1 MKRVLIF
8 TALAVL
14 LVAVPM
20 IGKFTR
26 GTGKAKAVEVHE
38 VARGEI
44 RSSILAS
51 GTLAY
56 REQVQLRSEVIAQ
69 VTAVPVKDGDRV
81 GRGELLISLETE
93 TYDAQVEQAAARVRI
108 QAIAMDRQKLA
119 IQNLERRHANATEL
133 VKRQLTDED
142 SVENLG
148 IELEMARV
156 ELRSLE
162 ESLSQARAA
171 LAQAEE
177 LLTKTRIISP
187 IDGLV
192 IQVEVK
198 VGETVIAGTTNIPG
212 STLMVVAD
220 PSEMLC
226 EVRVDE
232 ADIAQVHEGQVAD
245 IFAAAW
251 PDTPLAGTVESIAP
265 TAQQTQ
271 GQQSLSFLVKI
282 LLDEQDELKLRPG
295 MSARADIYTATSA
308 ESLSV
313 PVQAILYDEGDE
325 GDEGD
330 DASEQPYV
338 LVLAD
343 GVAKRRD
350 VRLGIASDSEQ
361 EILAGVDAGEQVIS
375 GPYRVLRHLED
386 GDPVE
391 LAPEQDASEDDED
404 DSDDEDE

>member
-1 MKRVLIF
+1 MKRILIF
-8 TALAVL
+8 AVLAVL
-14 LVAVPM
+14 LVAVPLVS
-20 IGKFTR
+20 KYAR

-69 VTAVPVKDGDRV
+69 VTAVPVKEGDRV
-81 GRGELLISLETE
+81 GRGDLLISLETE
-93 TYDAQVEQAAARVRI
+93 SYDAQVEQAAARMRI
-108 QAIAMDRQKLA
+108 QAIAMERQKLA
-119 IQNLERRHANATEL
+119 IRNLERRHANATEL
-133 VKRQLTDED
+133 VGRRLIDED

-171 LAQAEE
+171 LAQSEE

-192 IQVEVK
+192 IQVDVK

-251 PDTPLAGTVESIAP
+251 PDTPLVGTVESIAP
-265 TAQQTQ
+265 TAQQPP

-282 LLDEQDELKLRPG
+282 LLDEQDEMNVRPG

-313 PVQAILYDEGDE
+313 PVQTVLYDEDGE
-325 GDEGD
+325 GEQ
-330 DASEQPYV
+330 ASEQPYV
-338 LVLAD
+338 LVMAD
-343 GVAKRRD
+343 GAAKRRD
-350 VRLGIASDSEQ
+350 VKLGIASDSEQ
-361 EILAGVDAGEQVIS
+361 EILDGVTAGEQVIS

-391 LAPEQDASEDDED
+391 LAPEEEASEDDED
-404 DSDDEDE
+404 DPDDEDE